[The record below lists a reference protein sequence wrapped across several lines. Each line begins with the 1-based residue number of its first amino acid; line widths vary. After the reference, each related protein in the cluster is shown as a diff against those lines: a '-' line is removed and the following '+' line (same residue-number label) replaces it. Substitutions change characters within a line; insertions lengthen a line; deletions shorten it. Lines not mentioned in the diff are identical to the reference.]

1 MKSTYTNISLLALR
15 AILATIFIAHGGQ
28 KLFGLWGGPGLQA
41 FVEHLQQTGIPTFL
55 AYLAAFTE
63 FFGGVAVLIGLLTRL
78 ASLGL
83 LIVMAVAVFTVH
95 FKNGFFAQNHGYEYP
110 LTLLVISFSLLLSGP
125 GCFSLDAIFCRKKNR
140 NPE

>member
-1 MKSTYTNISLLALR
+1 MKSTYSHISLLALR
-15 AILATIFIAHGGQ
+15 AILAAVFIAHGGQ
-28 KLFGLWGGPGLQA
+28 KIFGWWGGPGLQG
-41 FVEHLQQTGIPTFL
+41 FVEHLQQTGIPIFL

-63 FFGGVAVLIGLLTRL
+63 FFGGIALLIGLLTRL

-95 FKNGFFAQNHGYEYP
+95 FKNGFFAQNRGYEYP
-110 LTLLVISFSLLLSGP
+110 LTLLVIAFSLLLTGP
-125 GCFSLDAIFCRKKNR
+125 GCFSLDALFCRKKNR